1 MSRLRN
7 AVPRAGG
14 FTLIELLVVIAIIAI
29 LAALLLPAL
38 SRAKQRTEGIACV
51 SNLKQLSLAWILYAD
66 ENEDRL
72 TPNGSTGTP
81 SAPSWIRG
89 ILSWA
94 NGNTDNTNAF
104 YLTDPKSALLAPYSK
119 GTIGIYKCRGDKVP
133 CDLGPRVRS
142 YAMNGMMN
150 GLSTSF
156 YLNQRPGQMYRLY
169 RKMGD
174 IMFPRPS
181 DTFVFIEENA
191 DSIND
196 GFFFVSMFSTT
207 KWYDLPASYH
217 GRSGALSFADGHVE
231 LKAWSDPGIAGRRV
245 TKTDPGKGI
254 VDAGKDL
261 LWLQSH
267 TTALP

>member
-1 MSRLRN
+1 MSQLRITSS
-7 AVPRAGG
+7 RDSG

-38 SRAKQRTEGIACV
+38 SRAKQRAEGIACV
-51 SNLKQLSLAWILYAD
+51 SNLKQLSLAWIIYAD
-66 ENEDRL
+66 ENDGRL

-81 SAPSWIRG
+81 GAPAWIRG

-94 NGNTDNTNAF
+94 NGNTDNTNRF
-104 YLTDPKSALLAPYSK
+104 FLTDPTSALLAPYSK
-119 GTIGIYKCRGDKVP
+119 GTIGIYKCLGDKMP

-142 YAMNGMMN
+142 YSMNGMMN
-150 GLSTSF
+150 GLSSSF

-169 RKMGD
+169 RKMSD
-174 IMFPRPS
+174 IIRPRPS
-181 DTFVFIEENA
+181 DAFVFIDENA

-245 TKTDPGKGI
+245 SRTDPGKGI

-261 LWLQSH
+261 IWLQSH